1 MTNKIKTEILKE
13 DIISLDIA
21 AELLK
26 NGEVV
31 AIPTET
37 VYGLAGNGLSADSVK
52 KIFEAKGRP
61 ADNPLILHIENVDA
75 LYEHSHNVPDLAL
88 KLAKEFWP
96 GSLTMI
102 LEKKPNVPYETSG
115 GLDTVAF
122 RMPNNKWT
130 LELIRKCGF
139 PLAAPSANL
148 SGLPSPTCVQH
159 VCRDM
164 SGRIPLIID
173 GGTCSCGLE
182 STVIT
187 FTDSGIKILRP
198 GAVTPEMLEKYC
210 SVQIDKAVTDGLDN
224 DREALSPGMK
234 YKHYS
239 PKAQVYM
246 VDCNSDDD
254 FISFVN
260 ENADDNTF
268 VLFEDDVNIE
278 AHILPYGKTAD
289 EEAAELFASLRKAD
303 DMGAEKIY
311 VRSPEKKGIGLA
323 VYNRLIRAAAFK
335 VIKL

>member
-1 MTNKIKTEILKE
+1 MTNKIKTEILKA
-13 DIISLDIA
+13 DNASLDIA
-21 AELLK
+21 ADLLK
-26 NGEVV
+26 SGEVV
-31 AIPTET
+31 AVPTET

-61 ADNPLILHIENVDA
+61 SDNPLILHIENVDA
-75 LYEHSHNVPDLAL
+75 LYEYSNNVPELAL
-88 KLAKEFWP
+88 KLAEEFWP

-102 LEKKPNVPYETSG
+102 LDKMPNVPYETSG

-139 PLAAPSANL
+139 PLSAPSANL
-148 SGLPSPTCVQH
+148 SGLPSPTCVEH

-164 SGRIPLIID
+164 NGRIPLIID
-173 GGTCSCGLE
+173 GGNCSCGLE

-187 FTDSGIKILRP
+187 FTDGGVRILRP

-210 SVQIDKAVTDGLDN
+210 SVQIDKAVTDGLDS

-246 VDCNSDDD
+246 VDCSSDDD

-260 ENADDNTF
+260 ANSDDNTF
-268 VLFEDDVNIE
+268 VLFEGNVKIN

-303 DMGAEKIY
+303 DMGAKKIY
-311 VRSPEKKGIGLA
+311 VRSPEKKGMGLA

>member
-1 MTNKIKTEILKE
+1 MKTETLKA
-13 DIISLDIA
+13 DSVSLNKA
-21 AELLK
+21 AMLLK

-31 AIPTET
+31 AVPTET

-75 LYEHSHNVPDLAL
+75 LYEYAEEVPALAL
-88 KLAKEFWP
+88 KLAEEFWP

-102 LEKKPNVPYETSG
+102 LKKKPGVPYETSG
-115 GLDTVAF
+115 GLETVAF

-130 LELIRKCGF
+130 LELIKKCGF

-148 SGLPSPTCVQH
+148 SGLPSPTCVEH

-164 SGRIPLIID
+164 DGRIPLIID
-173 GGTCSCGLE
+173 GGSCSCGLE

-187 FTDSGIKILRP
+187 FTEAGVKILRP
-198 GAVTPEMLEKYC
+198 GAVTPEMLENFC
-210 SVQIDKAVTDGLDN
+210 SVQIDRAVTNELDIS
-224 DREALSPGMK
+224 REVLSPGMK

-239 PKAQVYM
+239 PKALVYM
-246 VDCNSDDD
+246 VDCHSDKDFIDYVNANSD
-254 FISFVN
+254 
-260 ENADDNTF
+260 EKTF
-268 VLFEDDVNIE
+268 VLFEADNRIKAYV
-278 AHILPYGKTAD
+278 LPYGKTAD

-311 VRSPEKKGIGLA
+311 VRSPDKNGIGLA

>member
-1 MTNKIKTEILKE
+1 MNKMKTEILKA
-13 DIISLDIA
+13 DIISLEIA

-75 LYEHSHNVPDLAL
+75 LYEYSNNVPELAL
-88 KLAKEFWP
+88 KLAEKFWP

-122 RMPNNKWT
+122 RMPKNKWT
-130 LELIRKCGF
+130 LELIWRCGF

-148 SGLPSPTCVQH
+148 SGLPSPTCAQH

-164 SGRIPLIID
+164 TGRIPLIID
-173 GGTCSCGLE
+173 GGNCSCGLE

-187 FTDSGIKILRP
+187 FTDSGVKILRP
-198 GAVTPEMLEKYC
+198 GAVTPEMLEKFC

-239 PKAQVYM
+239 PKAQVYLI
-246 VDCNSDDD
+246 DCSSDED

-260 ENADDNTF
+260 ANSDDNTF
-268 VLFEDDVNIE
+268 VLFEGNAKIE
-278 AHILPYGKTAD
+278 AHVLPYGKTAY

-311 VRSPEKKGIGLA
+311 VRSPDKKGIGLA
-323 VYNRLIRAAAFK
+323 LYNRLIRAAAFK

>member
-1 MTNKIKTEILKE
+1 MKTEILKADSE
-13 DIISLDIA
+13 SLDKA
-21 AELLK
+21 ALLLK

-31 AIPTET
+31 AVPTET
-37 VYGLAGNGLSADSVK
+37 VYGLAGNGLSAASVK

-61 ADNPLILHIENVDA
+61 ADNPLILHIAYIDS
-75 LYEHSHNVPDLAL
+75 LYEYAEKVPELAL
-88 KLAKEFWP
+88 TLAKTFWP

-102 LEKKPNVPYETSG
+102 LKKKPCVPYETSG

-122 RMPNNKWT
+122 RMPNNAWT

-148 SGLPSPTCVQH
+148 SGLPSPTCAEYVY
-159 VCRDM
+159 RDM
-164 SGRIPLIID
+164 NGRIPLIVD
-173 GGTCSCGLE
+173 GGGCSCGLE

-187 FTDSGIKILRP
+187 FTEVGIKILRP
-198 GAVTPEMLEKYC
+198 GAVTPEMLEKFC
-210 SVQIDKAVTDGLDN
+210 SVQIDRAVTDELD
-224 DREALSPGMK
+224 DGREALSPGMK

-246 VDCNSDDD
+246 VDCSSDED

-260 ENADDNTF
+260 ANSDADTF
-268 VLFEDDVNIE
+268 VLFKADGRIKARV
-278 AHILPYGKTAD
+278 LPYGKTAD
-289 EEAAELFASLRKAD
+289 EEAAELFSSLRKAD

-311 VRSPEKKGIGLA
+311 VRSPDKKGIGLA

>member
-1 MTNKIKTEILKE
+1 MTNEMKTQVLKA
-13 DIISLDIA
+13 DNASLDRA
-21 AELLK
+21 SELLK

-31 AIPTET
+31 AVPTET
-37 VYGLAGNGLSADSVK
+37 VYGLAGNGLSAKSVK

-61 ADNPLILHIENVDA
+61 ADNPLILHISNVDA
-75 LYEHSHNVPDLAL
+75 LYEYAEEVPELAL
-88 KLAKEFWP
+88 RLAEAFWP

-102 LEKKPNVPYETSG
+102 LKKKPNVPYETSG
-115 GLDTVAF
+115 GLETVAF
-122 RMPNNKWT
+122 RIPNNTWT
-130 LELIRKCGF
+130 LELISKCGF

-148 SGLPSPTCVQH
+148 SGLPSPTCAEH
-159 VCRDM
+159 VYRDM
-164 SGRIPLIID
+164 NGRIPLIAD
-173 GGTCSCGLE
+173 GGSCSCGLE

-187 FTDSGIKILRP
+187 FTEIGVKILRP
-198 GAVTPEMLEKYC
+198 GAVTSEMLEKFC
-210 SVQIDKAVTDGLDN
+210 SVQIDKAVTDVLDN
-224 DREALSPGMK
+224 DKKSLSPGMK

-239 PKAQVYM
+239 PKAQVYLI
-246 VDCNSDDD
+246 DCVSDED

-260 ENADDNTF
+260 ANSDDNTF
-268 VLFEDDVNIE
+268 VLFKTDDRIK

-311 VRSPEKKGIGLA
+311 VRSPDKKGIGLA

>member
-1 MTNKIKTEILKE
+1 MTNKMITEILKADSE
-13 DIISLDIA
+13 SLDKA
-21 AELLK
+21 AVLLK
-26 NGEVV
+26 SGEVV

-52 KIFEAKGRP
+52 KVFAAKGRP
-61 ADNPLILHIENVDA
+61 ADNPLILHIASVDA
-75 LYEHSHNVPDLAL
+75 LHEYAAEVPDLAL
-88 KLAKEFWP
+88 KLAEKFWP

-102 LEKKPNVPYETSG
+102 LEKKPIVPNETSG

-122 RMPNNKWT
+122 RMPNNRWT
-130 LELIRKCGF
+130 LELIKKCGF

-148 SGLPSPTCVQH
+148 SGLPSPTCAEH
-159 VCRDM
+159 VYRDM
-164 SGRIPLIID
+164 NGRIPLIAD
-173 GGTCSCGLE
+173 GGGCSCGLE

-187 FTDSGIKILRP
+187 FTEVGVKILRP
-198 GAVTPEMLEKYC
+198 GAVSPEMLEKFC
-210 SVQIDKAVTDGLDN
+210 PVKIDKAVTEELDSS
-224 DREALSPGMK
+224 REALSPGMK

-246 VDCNSDDD
+246 IDCGSDED

-260 ENADDNTF
+260 ANSDDGTF
-268 VLFEDDVNIE
+268 VLFEDNGRIKAPV
-278 AHILPYGKTAD
+278 LTYGKTAD
-289 EEAAELFASLRKAD
+289 EVAAELFASLRKAD

-311 VRSPEKKGIGLA
+311 VRSPDKKGIGLA

>member
-1 MTNKIKTEILKE
+1 MKTEILKA
-13 DIISLDIA
+13 DSVSLDIA
-21 AELLK
+21 AGLLK
-26 NGEVV
+26 IGEVAAV
-31 AIPTET
+31 PTET

-61 ADNPLILHIENVDA
+61 ADNPLILHIADSDS
-75 LYEHSHNVPDLAL
+75 LYEYAEYVPELAL
-88 KLAKEFWP
+88 TLAKEFWA

-102 LEKKPNVPYETSG
+102 LKKKPNVPFDTSG
-115 GLDTVAF
+115 GLETVAF

-148 SGLPSPTCVQH
+148 SGLPSPTCAEH
-159 VCRDM
+159 VYRDM
-164 SGRIPLIID
+164 NGRIPLIVD
-173 GGTCSCGLE
+173 GGSCPCGLE

-187 FTDSGIKILRP
+187 FTDIGVKILRP
-198 GAVTPEMLEKYC
+198 GAVTPEMLEKFC
-210 SVQIDKAVTDGLDN
+210 KVQIDKAVTDGLDSS
-224 DREALSPGMK
+224 REVLSPGMK

-246 VDCNSDDD
+246 INCNSDED

-260 ENADDNTF
+260 ANSDDNTF
-268 VLFEDDVNIE
+268 VLFENNNRIKAQV
-278 AHILPYGKTAD
+278 LPYGKTVD

-311 VRSPEKKGIGLA
+311 VRSPDKKGIGLA

>member
-1 MTNKIKTEILKE
+1 MQTEILKA
-13 DIISLDIA
+13 DSKSLDKA
-21 AELLK
+21 ACLLR

-61 ADNPLILHIENVDA
+61 ADNPLILHIADIDA
-75 LYEHSHNVPDLAL
+75 LHEYAEEVPDLAL
-88 KLAKEFWP
+88 KLANEFWA

-102 LEKKPNVPYETSG
+102 LKKKPNVPYETSG
-115 GLDTVAF
+115 GLETVAF

-148 SGLPSPTCVQH
+148 SGLPSPTCAEH
-159 VCRDM
+159 VFRDM
-164 SGRIPLIID
+164 SGKIPLIVD
-173 GGTCSCGLE
+173 GGSCSCGLE

-187 FTDSGIKILRP
+187 FTENGVKILRP
-198 GAVTPEMLEKYC
+198 GAVTPEMLEKFC
-210 SVQIDKAVTDGLDN
+210 SVQIDKAVTEGLDDN
-224 DREALSPGMK
+224 REALSPGMK

-239 PKAQVYM
+239 PKAQVCI
-246 VDCNSDDD
+246 VDCVSDEE

-260 ENADDNTF
+260 ANSDDNTF
-268 VLFEDDVNIE
+268 VLFRADDRIK

-289 EEAAELFASLRKAD
+289 EEAAELFACLRKAD

-311 VRSPEKKGIGLA
+311 VRSPDKKGIGLA

>member
-1 MTNKIKTEILKE
+1 MMNKMKTEILKA
-13 DIISLDIA
+13 DSVSLDKA
-21 AELLK
+21 SVLLK
-26 NGEVV
+26 SGEVV
-31 AIPTET
+31 AVPTET

-52 KIFEAKGRP
+52 RIFEAKGRP
-61 ADNPLILHIENVDA
+61 SDNPLILHIENVDA
-75 LYEHSHNVPDLAL
+75 LYKYAEEVPDLAL
-88 KLAKEFWP
+88 KLAEEFWP
-96 GSLTMI
+96 GSLTII
-102 LEKKPNVPYETSG
+102 LKKKPNVPYETSG

-130 LELIRKCGF
+130 LELIKKCGF

-148 SGLPSPTCVQH
+148 SGLPSPTCVEH

-164 SGRIPLIID
+164 KGRISLIID
-173 GGTCSCGLE
+173 GGNCSCGLE

-187 FTDSGIKILRP
+187 FTEVGVKILRP
-198 GAVTPEMLEKYC
+198 GAVTPEMLEKFC
-210 SVQIDKAVTDGLDN
+210 RVQIDKAVTDELDS

-246 VDCNSDDD
+246 VDCHSDEDFIDYVNANSD
-254 FISFVN
+254 
-260 ENADDNTF
+260 ENTF
-268 VLFEDDVNIE
+268 VLFEADSRIK

-303 DMGAEKIY
+303 DMGAERIY
-311 VRSPEKKGIGLA
+311 VRSPDKNGMGLA

>member
-1 MTNKIKTEILKE
+1 MSEIKTEILKADSE
-13 DIISLDIA
+13 GLEKA
-21 AELLK
+21 AWYLK
-26 NGEVV
+26 NGEIV
-31 AIPTET
+31 AVPTET

-52 KIFEAKGRP
+52 RIFEAKGRP
-61 ADNPLILHIENVDA
+61 ADNPLILHIADVSSM
-75 LYEHSHNVPDLAL
+75 YEYAEYVPELAL
-88 KLAKEFWP
+88 TLAKAFWA

-102 LEKKPNVPYETSG
+102 LKKKPEVPYETSG

-122 RMPNNKWT
+122 RMPNNMWT

-148 SGLPSPTCVQH
+148 SGLPSPTCAEH
-159 VCRDM
+159 VYRDM
-164 SGRIPLIID
+164 NGRIPLIID
-173 GGTCSCGLE
+173 GGSCSCGLE

-187 FTDSGIKILRP
+187 FVDSGVKILRP
-198 GAVTPEMLEKYC
+198 GAVTPEMLRKFC
-210 SVQIDKAVTDGLDN
+210 DVQIDVAVTDGLDSG
-224 DREALSPGMK
+224 REALSPGMK

-239 PKAQVYM
+239 PKAQVYLIE
-246 VDCNSDDD
+246 CGSDED

-260 ENADDNTF
+260 ENSDSNTF
-268 VLFEDDVNIE
+268 VLSERDNRIKVPV
-278 AHILPYGKTAD
+278 LPFGKSAD

>member
-1 MTNKIKTEILKE
+1 MKTTIVKANTE
-13 DIISLDIA
+13 SLVKTA
-21 AELLK
+21 QLLK
-26 NGEVV
+26 NGEIAAV
-31 AIPTET
+31 PTET

-61 ADNPLILHIENVDA
+61 ADNPLILHIADADA
-75 LYEHSHNVPDLAL
+75 LYEYAEDVPDLAL
-88 KLAKEFWP
+88 KLAEEFWP
-96 GSLTMI
+96 GSLTMV
-102 LEKKPNVPYETSG
+102 LKKKSNVPYETSS
-115 GLDTVAF
+115 GLETAAF
-122 RMPNNKWT
+122 RMPNNTWT

-148 SGLPSPTCVQH
+148 SGLPSPTCAEH
-159 VCRDM
+159 VYRDM
-164 SGRIPLIID
+164 NGRIPLIVD
-173 GGTCSCGLE
+173 GGSCSCGLE

-187 FTDSGIKILRP
+187 FTEFGIKILRP
-198 GAVTPEMLEKYC
+198 GAVTPEMLEKFC
-210 SVQIDKAVTDGLDN
+210 RVQIDKAVTDRLDD
-224 DREALSPGMK
+224 DREVLSPGMK

-246 VDCNSDDD
+246 VDCSSDED

-260 ENADDNTF
+260 ANSDDHTF
-268 VLFEDDVNIE
+268 VLFKTDDRIK
-278 AHILPYGKTAD
+278 AHILPYGQTVD
-289 EEAAELFASLRKAD
+289 EEAMELFSSLRKAD